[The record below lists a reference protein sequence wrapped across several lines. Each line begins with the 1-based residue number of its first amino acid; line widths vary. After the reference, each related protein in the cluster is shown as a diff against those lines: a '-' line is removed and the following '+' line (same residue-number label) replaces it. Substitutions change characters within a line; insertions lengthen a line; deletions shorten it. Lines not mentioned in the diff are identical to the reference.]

1 MSEELLRMSCNEF
14 EDVLHDLDRPG
25 TSGLAMRERALG
37 HAESCGRCGLLLIES
52 ESLDFALHTMS
63 VKDEARKASPQI
75 EAALVKEFRRRHAAP
90 KVRVLRWQMALAAV
104 AAMALLALVL
114 TRGRI
119 APQPQPPTVNNTS
132 SATTTEAYAVVND
145 PQLAELTDSE
155 EGTAFVSLPYAD
167 DSTSMEGGAV
177 VRVTMPRSALVAFGL
192 PIAGNAGS
200 TDSIPAEVVVSED
213 GTPQAIRL
221 ISEATQD

>member
-1 MSEELLRMSCNEF
+1 MNEDLLRMSCNEF
-14 EDVLHDLDRPG
+14 EELLHDLDRPG
-25 TSGLAMRERALG
+25 TSGLAMRERALV
-37 HAESCGRCGLLLIES
+37 HAESCGPCGLLLIES

-63 VKDEARKASPQI
+63 VKDEDRKASPQV
-75 EAALVKEFRRRHAAP
+75 EAKLLREFRGQRSAP

-114 TRGRI
+114 MRGRI
-119 APQPQPPTVNNTS
+119 APAPQQPVATNGSPT
-132 SATTTEAYAVVND
+132 SAEPYAVVTD
-145 PQLAELTDSE
+145 PQLAALTESE
-155 EGTAFVSLPYAD
+155 DGTAFVSLPYAD
-167 DSTSMEGGAV
+167 DSASMEGGAV

-192 PIAGNAGS
+192 PIAGNASS

-221 ISEATQD
+221 ISQATQD